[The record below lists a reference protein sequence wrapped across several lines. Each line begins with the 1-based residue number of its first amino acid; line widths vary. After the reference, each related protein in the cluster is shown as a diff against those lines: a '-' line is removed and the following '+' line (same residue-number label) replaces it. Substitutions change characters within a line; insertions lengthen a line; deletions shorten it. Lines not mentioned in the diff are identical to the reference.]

1 MLKILFLLLLYSIFD
16 EWATQCQSEKIKL
29 SKHAVTEMQYR
40 IKKAASGK
48 NKAKLDFKDG
58 HLNDRMV

>member
-1 MLKILFLLLLYSIFD
+1 
-16 EWATQCQSEKIKL
+16 
-29 SKHAVTEMQYR
+29 MQYR

-58 HLNDRMV
+58 RLDDRMVKFIALIPFIALYYAPLTLDSLIDECFTKSFGNW

>member
-1 MLKILFLLLLYSIFD
+1 
-16 EWATQCQSEKIKL
+16 
-29 SKHAVTEMQYR
+29 MQYR

-58 HLNDRMV
+58 RLDDKMVRIIELKIFITLYYALLILDSLIDECFTKSFGDW